1 MRNIY
6 NYISRI
12 YIIKKIIIL
21 FLLIVTA
28 IYADDMYILPNQLP
42 NNILQFIN
50 TYFSNI
56 SIIYAEM
63 DRKKYEVV
71 LDNGVEIEFFRNG
84 DLKEIEG
91 NYTALPSNILPQA
104 VANTVIKTYPNTVI
118 TKIKK
123 KWNFYEVK
131 LNNMMELYIDA
142 SNGQLLGQ
150 KFDD

>member
-1 MRNIY
+1 M
-6 NYISRI
+6 
-12 YIIKKIIIL
+12 IKKIIIL

-104 VANTVIKTYPNTVI
+104 VANTAIKTYPNTVI

>member
-1 MRNIY
+1 M
-6 NYISRI
+6 
-12 YIIKKIIIL
+12 IKKIIIL

>member
-1 MRNIY
+1 M
-6 NYISRI
+6 
-12 YIIKKIIIL
+12 IKKIIIL

-142 SNGQLLGQ
+142 SNDQLLGQ